1 MKTAQA
7 DDPISPEDHA
17 ANVKYLTEYARAL
30 RNDDEETADRLF
42 SKLKLP
48 AFTLDTF
55 KELYGAEGVRSMN
68 LDTSRADKL
77 YGPDWLD
84 R

>member
-1 MKTAQA
+1 MKTALA

-17 ANVKYLTEYARAL
+17 TNVKYLTEYAKAVA
-30 RNDDEETADRLF
+30 NDDEETADRLF

-48 AFTLDTF
+48 ALTLETF